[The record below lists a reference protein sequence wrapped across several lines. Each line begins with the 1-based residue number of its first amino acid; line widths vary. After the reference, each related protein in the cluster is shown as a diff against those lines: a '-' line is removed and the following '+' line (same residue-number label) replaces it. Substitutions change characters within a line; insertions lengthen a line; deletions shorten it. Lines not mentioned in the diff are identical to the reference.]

1 MQMLYLYFLQLCT
14 YSYENDDSHESSPMT
29 QALPPRLF
37 CDICDVFD
45 QHDTDDC
52 PLQANELEQLES
64 HTQYHGH
71 RGAERPYCETC
82 EGRHNL
88 KPLNGIQHIVS
99 DIGYVS
105 VIDLKIIDAVKIV
118 YTRLFL
124 TFNSILIACVLS
136 IV

>member
-1 MQMLYLYFLQLCT
+1 
-14 YSYENDDSHESSPMT
+14 MT

-82 EGRHNL
+82 EGRDNL

-99 DIGYVS
+99 DNILDTS
-105 VIDLKIIDAVKIV
+105 VFIDLKIIDAVKIV

-124 TFNSILIACVLS
+124 TFNSIPIACVLS